1 MKAYVHEGNH
11 YVLTERPVRRCG
23 SHEVRVRLHAASLN
37 RRDLYIKDRRQGAST
52 ALILGSDG
60 AGTIEEVGPSVTRW
74 QVGDEVIINPSLR
87 WYTQS
92 EAAPADYDILGMPD
106 DGTFAETITISEE
119 QVEPALSHLTWE
131 ENASLALAGMT
142 GYRALVTKGQVTE
155 EDTVFIPG
163 GSSGVATYMIQIA
176 KALGAR
182 VVTSSRDAEKREQL
196 KTLGADLVLD
206 TAEDWGT
213 ALKNETIT
221 LVIDSVG
228 RATFNR
234 SLEVLERGGR
244 LVVFGATTED
254 TVELDLRTFFY
265 NQQRIIGSTMA
276 CREELQQFLDLMKQY
291 ELKPVLDCVYPLQEA
306 SAAMERLEQS
316 EQFGKVVLTMN

>member
-1 MKAYVHEGNH
+1 
-11 YVLTERPVRRCG
+11 
-23 SHEVRVRLHAASLN
+23 
-37 RRDLYIKDRRQGAST
+37 
-52 ALILGSDG
+52 
-60 AGTIEEVGPSVTRW
+60 
-74 QVGDEVIINPSLR
+74 
-87 WYTQS
+87 
-92 EAAPADYDILGMPD
+92 
-106 DGTFAETITISEE
+106 
-119 QVEPALSHLTWE
+119 
-131 ENASLALAGMT
+131 MT

-196 KTLGADLVLD
+196 KTLGVDLVLD

-291 ELKPVLDCVYPLQEA
+291 ELKPVLDCVGTWPLGSGSELGQWAPGEILT
-306 SAAMERLEQS
+306 SQS
-316 EQFGKVVLTMN
+316 SGDLPHSFSYVPCQALYKHHVV